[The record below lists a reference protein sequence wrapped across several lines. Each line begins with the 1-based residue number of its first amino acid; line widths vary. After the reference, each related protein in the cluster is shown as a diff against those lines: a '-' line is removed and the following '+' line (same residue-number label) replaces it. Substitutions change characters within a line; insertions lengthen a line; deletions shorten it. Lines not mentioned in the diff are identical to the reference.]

1 MKWSENETGLGNE
14 STKNKQNR
22 VLSQPFVVE
31 IPKVPDGSCRGQT
44 LAKLLKLSCSWPHPD
59 GAGTF
64 LTEKNESPKLFSML
78 ACADCQSIDV
88 KDVLTGKSWRVR
100 NKFHFS

>member
-1 MKWSENETGLGNE
+1 MKYRENETGLGSE

-44 LAKLLKLSCSWPHPD
+44 LAKLLKFSCSWPHPD

-64 LTEKNESPKLFSML
+64 LREKSESPKLFSML
-78 ACADCQSIDV
+78 ACADCQSIECESRAYGEV
-88 KDVLTGKSWRVR
+88 MEREEQTS
-100 NKFHFS
+100 F